1 MAAEVK
7 YIIDINNRKASF
19 QYNFIDE
26 FEAGMVLLGSE
37 MKSIR
42 KGQVNLRDA
51 FCYFE
56 NNELFVKSLYIKEY
70 EHANQFN
77 HEARRPRKLL
87 LKRTELKKLS
97 KNIKEKGL
105 TIVPFRLYINE
116 KGRAK
121 LMIALA
127 QGKKSYDKRDSIKAK
142 DNKRDMDRMKKM
154 DI

>member
-1 MAAEVK
+1 MAATVK

-19 QYNFIDE
+19 DYHFIDE
-26 FEAGMVLLGSE
+26 YEAGIVLFGSE

-51 FCYFE
+51 FCYFDRE
-56 NNELFVKSLYIKEY
+56 ELFVKSLYIKEY
-70 EHANQFN
+70 EYANQFN
-77 HEARRPRKLL
+77 HESRRERKLL
-87 LKRTELKKLS
+87 LKKSELKKLH
-97 KNIKEKGL
+97 KKIKEKGF

-127 QGKKSYDKRDSIKAK
+127 QGKKSYDKRDSIKDK
-142 DNKRDMDRMKKM
+142 DNKRDMDRLKKI
-154 DI
+154 DS

>member
-7 YIIDINNRKASF
+7 YIIDIHNRKASF
-19 QYNFIDE
+19 NFQFIDE
-26 FEAGMVLLGSE
+26 FEAGIVLLGSE

-51 FCYFE
+51 FCYFQD
-56 NNELFVKSLYIKEY
+56 NELFVKSLYIKEY

-77 HEARRPRKLL
+77 HEARRERKLL
-87 LKRTELKKLS
+87 LKRTELKKLE
-97 KNIKEKGL
+97 KKTKEKGF
-105 TIVPFRLYINE
+105 TIIPFRLYINE

-142 DNKRDMDRMKKM
+142 DNKRDMDRMKK
-154 DI
+154 IQL

>member
-7 YIIDINNRKASF
+7 YIIDINNRKAAF
-19 QYNFIDE
+19 QYSFIDE

-77 HEARRPRKLL
+77 HEPRRSRKLL
-87 LKRTELKKLS
+87 LKRTELKKLH
-97 KNIKEKGL
+97 KKIKEKGF

-142 DNKRDMDRMKKM
+142 DNKRDMDRMKK
-154 DI
+154 IQL

>member
-7 YIIDINNRKASF
+7 YIIDINNRKAAF
-19 QYNFIDE
+19 QFHFLSE
-26 FEAGMVLLGSE
+26 LEAGMVLLGSE

-42 KGQVNLRDA
+42 QGQVNLRDA

-56 NNELFVKSLYIKEY
+56 NDELFVKSLYIKEY
-70 EHANQFN
+70 EQANQFN

-87 LKRTELKKLS
+87 LRRTELKKLH
-97 KNIKEKGL
+97 KKIKEKGF
-105 TIVPFRLYINE
+105 TIVPFRLYINA

-142 DNKRDMDRMKKM
+142 DNKRDMDRMKK
-154 DI
+154 IQL